1 MDYIFG
7 QDTLK
12 TVGDSHS
19 GLSGFCSIIRE
30 YPDQN
35 ITDNF
40 TVVDKIKS
48 DEDSEGKCY
57 DWYLIKEHYRYTDKT
72 KVIEQKAQEN
82 DDALFDIAAL
92 ADENSEAIMELAEM
106 IAGMEG

>member
-7 QDTLK
+7 QNTVK
-12 TVGDSHS
+12 TVGDFHS
-19 GLSGFCSIIRE
+19 DLQGFCSIMRE

-40 TVVDKIKS
+40 TVVEKVKS

-57 DWYLIKEHYRYTDKT
+57 DWYTIKDHYRYVEKI
-72 KVIEQKAQEN
+72 KIVYPMIQEN
-82 DDALFDIAAL
+82 SEGLFDVAAL

-106 IAGMEG
+106 IAEMEG